1 MRFATKVAIVT
12 GAGSGIGRAIAC
24 RLADEGAEMVI
35 ADINADGSEET
46 AELIRQRDRQAL
58 VTSTTVTDSSSV
70 RSAIERSIAQFGQ
83 VNIVVNN
90 AGINIRAP
98 VEETTDDQWHQV
110 IDVNLHGVWY
120 FCRYI
125 LPHFFERGGGNIV
138 NIASIGAFEASHD
151 RVPYMASKGAVTA
164 MTRALAIDLAERNVR
179 VNAVA
184 PGMTASNLATPQL
197 KKEMDAVTKFYTPMR
212 RWAKSE
218 EIAAAVA
225 FLASDDASYITGHVL
240 TVDGGMTA
248 GNRIGR
254 SLPSADRP
262 DVW

>member
-24 RLADEGAEMVI
+24 RLADEGAEIVI
-35 ADINADGSEET
+35 ADVNADGSEET
-46 AELIRQRDRQAL
+46 AELIRQRGRQAL
-58 VTSTTVTDSSSV
+58 VTSTNVTDSSSV